1 METGMFKEMTIT
13 DNTELENTQPSFV
26 RKVISSVVLSAYIF
40 SFVLSPVYA
49 STEVMEPLPSRFGRY
64 DRFDEPVEPALA
76 PKETPLQQQ
85 FRLWQKLPALA
96 RAPLPFD
103 EAYQPLGWSDR
114 YQLSL
119 GFDDVHAARVFSIP
133 AGKDFVNAA
142 GAQWLQTTY
151 GDLGW
156 NCQLNASGSA
166 LSFSYSPTGIT
177 DTIAFLLY
185 RSGNV
190 RLTALNTKSAILHTA
205 QVLSLAFVD
214 DTVIPPNLIV
224 GAPVVS
230 NETELTTEQLGIFT
244 QEHENRGG
252 YIVDHGEIRA
262 KTTLNKAFIKVTKQ
276 WNVNGHS
283 WVNRAAITGE
293 GHSAFILQENLDN
306 TGQVIQ
312 LGETLSIQAAS
323 VNNHQG
329 TLTGLTVRTQVT
341 GSIDNTQGKISST
354 KRVRISA
361 QTLMNETGLIS
372 SPDGLDLR
380 NIDDVQV
387 GGIDTHGD
395 VLLKEGHFTFT
406 SATAM
411 GNADGKTEHKIRKL
425 VIEPNSALPE
435 HLPVELQCTI
445 NAKAYRAHFSTTLG
459 SDVRIDQVNTDD
471 NAKVTFTPGQ
481 IKRLI
486 TRMKD
491 NPLTPALIQDLER
504 LDWLLEDETDVLPYD
519 VNMAGQLILRLIPG
533 GVAIPKW
540 LITKN
545 AHASKGLELHL
556 RDSDIIMGDGAGTTY
571 PEWIADTG
579 PLHMFGKT
587 MDQRSGL
594 IAACAGGS
602 IETLGKLKL
611 GETQNHKYIF
621 PGFQNFKG
629 EFYSLSDR
637 ATAVYSGA
645 PLLLASATEDVD
657 TLFLHVDSKDLTFRT
672 PKDVNIF
679 STLLEGEG
687 IWNIEAQHLLVSP
700 DSKYVKVAQY
710 AEGCAS
716 LPGMPRG
723 IYGPVVYNTDY
734 IQRVRHYDVCA
745 SDWLHLAKDFSK
757 LNLEGKLR
765 LNLSKGCQ
773 FFGGKSHIKGE
784 IEYVNPLPLEF
795 YKQEKVCECGIE
807 VGYVSDPPFQKS
819 YTYQTAELSVGAS
832 IDIPARTFS
841 MEGALLRSPVIRIR
855 TADGR
860 VVITGERSLQ
870 RRAEPQTLY
879 DLQKVIRTG
888 ALTKENSDE
897 TGPRIIPRFTRE
909 PARLIPPPVFLIP
922 GLGLTLTPPPGTRLQ
937 FDASLEA
944 KALPDALASMGFGQG
959 YLYPRM
965 GSRDE
970 HLLMRTFAYALYK
983 KVERDSPH
991 LIAGGGA
998 RALLAL
1004 TNAQQKA
1011 EASGDLISYIGTEG
1025 LGNFKDKPMIGYS
1038 PQGKPVIFVPKSFAH
1053 RSLQASMTAI
1063 LADERATVEGLD
1075 GEAGSRFFLNG
1086 AMDGGK
1092 LTELLN
1098 DHTIVARPT
1107 HTTTHSY
1114 SDKKGKHHVTIT
1126 QTHIGYGGLVRGDD
1140 VAIEGVEQ
1148 HFSGTLDATHKYLLR
1163 GSEHVE
1169 VGVTQTMRQV
1179 NETSTKSGAFGSKSS
1194 KFSSSYSITPTAA
1207 VLKVRDVDGV
1217 GVIASDQ
1224 HVDMTAPHFAAEK
1237 TVVQAPSIALREAHR
1252 ISGGSSFSSSS
1263 NAFVNVTRVATHH
1276 SDQAIAAKMD
1286 GEVVFE
1292 TSGDVQIYRPVG
1304 VRYDNLQVDPR
1315 AHLEDREV
1323 QNIFTSHSKTHRSL
1337 GIAPIAALGI
1347 LGSLVGGQAFVGLFG
1362 TGAATGAATVGVVG
1376 TAGTAGVA
1384 TATVGVAGAT
1394 ATTAALTTAEMFS
1407 ITALGMAKAATM
1419 FVGASVFQG
1428 VATGHINIS
1437 ARGLAA
1443 AVATAGLIGSGPIAG
1458 ADVTFTDMLGQQ
1470 MVHAVQ
1476 TAPIHTAINMAIG
1489 QEKFG
1494 DAITSSLRHGVGHA
1508 IGASLAHQMGQWYS
1522 GPDKINYF
1530 MHKMGHFASG
1540 AVGGAITADDPL
1552 GGAFGA
1558 AFAEVSMEAM
1568 ADAEKVSQDLYKEK
1582 PTMNDA
1588 EFNEAFH
1595 DKMMAKRFFSQVIGG
1610 FVGTLAG
1617 NGNFSVAASTAAI
1630 ALDYNMCETM
1640 AQKAKESYQEAQQY
1654 VETNVEDTLQTLERS
1669 QKHPYT
1675 AEKREQVRDN
1685 LRKLYMRSYF
1695 DGKACGLLV
1704 EGAKFHPATGAV
1716 ITAAEGAYDLATG
1729 ERDFQDVAISMVGAT
1744 SSLAG
1749 RAGQAFNLGSKVSKA
1764 GSGQTQSKVK
1774 VKALEA
1780 EDVVLEFKEPMN
1792 RRDYARKVNTLSNS
1806 SKSGDLFSST
1816 PHGISDAD
1824 RRALTRTYRK
1834 QAVKRIE
1841 RIFVD
1846 NPQAKSNALERLK
1859 RSDIDHMVDLQ
1870 LGGSNTMGN
1879 LRAMDSFT
1887 NQDLGRQIA
1896 RQLPKGKKV
1905 SINIKDRK

>member
-26 RKVISSVVLSAYIF
+26 RKIISSVVLSAYIF

-64 DRFDEPVEPALA
+64 DRFDEPVEPVSA
-76 PKETPLQQQ
+76 PVETPLQQQ

-103 EAYQPLGWSDR
+103 EIYQPLGWSDH

-119 GFDDVHAARVFSIP
+119 GFDDTHAARVFSIP
-133 AGKDFVNAA
+133 AGKDFVNIA

-151 GDLGW
+151 GALGW

-166 LSFSYSPTGIT
+166 LSFSYSPTGLNN
-177 DTIAFLLY
+177 TIAFLLY

-190 RLTALNTKSAILHTA
+190 RLTALNNTKSAIFHA
-205 QVLSLAFVD
+205 AGKLSLAFVD
-214 DTVIPPNLIV
+214 DASITPNLIV
-224 GAPVVS
+224 GAPVVR
-230 NETELTTEQLGIFT
+230 NETALTTEQLGIFT

-252 YIVDHGEIRA
+252 YTVDHGEIRA
-262 KTTLNKAFIKVTKQ
+262 KTTLNKAFIKATKQ
-276 WNVNGHS
+276 FNVNGHS
-283 WVNRAAITGE
+283 WANRAAITGD
-293 GHSAFILQENLDN
+293 GSSAFVLQENLDN

-312 LGETLSIQAAS
+312 LGDSLSIQAAS
-323 VNNHQG
+323 VNNQQG
-329 TLTGLTVRTQVT
+329 TLTGSTVRTQVT

-372 SPDGLDLR
+372 SPYGLDLR

-395 VLLKEGHFTFT
+395 VHLKEGHFTFT

-411 GNADGKTEHKIRKL
+411 GNADGKTEHKINRL
-425 VIEPNSALPE
+425 VIERKPVSPSTVIELIGTIKARFFRALKSTMFGNN
-435 HLPVELQCTI
+435 VEI
-445 NAKAYRAHFSTTLG
+445 DEVEAV
-459 SDVRIDQVNTDD
+459 SDS
-471 NAKVTFTPGQ
+471 KLTFASGQ
-481 IKRLI
+481 IKRLT

-491 NPLTPALIQDLER
+491 NPLTPELIQDLER
-504 LDWLLEDETDVLPYD
+504 LEWLLEDEADVLPYD
-519 VNMAGQLILRLIPG
+519 VNMAGQLILRPIPG
-533 GVAIPKW
+533 GIAIPKW

-587 MDQRSGL
+587 MDQKSGL

-602 IETLGKLKL
+602 IETQGKLKL
-611 GETQNHKYIF
+611 GEARGHKNVYSWNQL
-621 PGFQNFKG
+621 GLKG
-629 EFYSLSDR
+629 DFYSISNR
-637 ATAVYSGA
+637 SAAVYSGE
-645 PLLLASATEDVD
+645 PLLITSATEDIAMV
-657 TLFLHVDSKDLTFRT
+657 FAHVDVKDLTLRT
-672 PKDVNIF
+672 SKDVVIL
-679 STLLEGEG
+679 SSLLEGEG
-687 IWNIEAQHLLVSP
+687 VWNVEAQQMLFSP
-700 DSKYVKVAQY
+700 DNKYISIRQNVTHRND
-710 AEGCAS
+710 CC
-716 LPGMPRG
+716 
-723 IYGPVVYNTDY
+723 YNTNY
-734 IQRVRHYDVCA
+734 IQKVSTNPHFRYH
-745 SDWLHLAKDFSK
+745 WFHLAKDYSK
-757 LNLEGKLR
+757 LNLAGKLR
-765 LNLSKGCQ
+765 LNLTKGYR
-773 FFGGKSHIKGE
+773 FIGKGGHIKGE
-784 IEYVNPLPLEF
+784 VEHVNLLPLQF
-795 YKQEKVCECGIE
+795 YAQEPVCEQRYEKTFGHSSCPA
-807 VGYVSDPPFQKS
+807 S
-819 YTYQTAELSVGAS
+819 TYQTAELSVGTS

-870 RRAEPQTLY
+870 KRAEPQTLY
-879 DLQKVIRTG
+879 DLQQVIRTG
-888 ALTKENSDE
+888 ALTKENPDA
-897 TGPRIIPRFTRE
+897 TGPRIIPRFARE

-922 GLGLTLTPPPGTRLQ
+922 GQGLTLTPPPGTRLQ

-991 LIAGGGA
+991 LIAGCGA
-998 RALLAL
+998 RAPLAL
-1004 TNAQQKA
+1004 TNAQQQA
-1011 EASGDLISYIGTEG
+1011 EASGDLISYIGSEG

-1053 RSLQASMTAI
+1053 RSLQSSMTAI

-1098 DHTIVARPT
+1098 DYTSVARPT

-1140 VAIEGVEQ
+1140 VVIDGVTQ
-1148 HFSGTLDATHKYLLR
+1148 QFSGTLDSTHKYLLR

-1169 VGVTQTMRQV
+1169 VGVTQIMRQV
-1179 NETSTKSGAFGSKSS
+1179 SETSTKSGSFGSKSS

-1315 AHLEDREV
+1315 AHLEEREV

-1347 LGSLVGGQAFVGLFG
+1347 LGSLAGGWAFTGLFG
-1362 TGAATGAATVGVVG
+1362 TGTATGAAAVGVAG
-1376 TAGTAGVA
+1376 TAGTA
-1384 TATVGVAGAT
+1384 AGAT
-1394 ATTAALTTAEMFS
+1394 ATVLTTAEMFS
-1407 ITALGMAKAATM
+1407 ITALGMAKAGTM
-1419 FVGASVFQG
+1419 FLGSSLFQG
-1428 VATGHINIS
+1428 VATGHVNIAPRGLGIAVLTGGIMAHVS
-1437 ARGLAA
+1437 APLAA
-1443 AVATAGLIGSGPIAG
+1443 ADA
-1458 ADVTFTDMLGQQ
+1458 TFTDMLGQQ
-1470 MVHAVQ
+1470 TVHAVQ
-1476 TAPIHTAINMAIG
+1476 TAPIHAAISMAIG

-1494 DAITSSLRHGVGHA
+1494 DAFISSIRQGVGHA

-1568 ADAEKVSQDLYKEK
+1568 ADAKAEAALVKQENPDLPKEELK
-1582 PTMNDA
+1582 QILH
-1588 EFNEAFH
+1588 ERLI
-1595 DKMMAKRFFSQVIGG
+1595 AKRFFSQVIAG
-1610 FVGTLAG
+1610 FAGTLAG
-1617 NGNFSVAASTAAI
+1617 GDFSVAANAAAI
-1630 ALDYNMCETM
+1630 ALDYNMMPTLLDEACREYYGLTE
-1640 AQKAKESYQEAQQY
+1640 AALDAREAARPATPRTLAAIEAFNEYNELYEHLDAAGRESHRQLGFSAENSAESAYHGTQRIIAENTVGKFVTGQDITDYERQVVKDC
-1654 VETNVEDTLQTLERS
+1654 VESGTISIATS
-1669 QKHPYT
+1669 IAT
-1675 AEKREQVRDN
+1675 AFGCGAIVASARPIA
-1685 LRKLYMRSYF
+1685 MRVVG
-1695 DGKACGLLV
+1695 GKAIPVNLAQIGVDSSVKASGTRHIPGTAHVSAPLVDAQVMLRGTHGNAGNVPLDVAKMMEGKSFNSFDLFRNEFWKSMSKSKYAAEFGEANITRMESGLAPFAVKSQHIGLQKNYHLHHKSPISHGGAV
-1704 EGAKFHPATGAV
+1704 YDLSNIQIVTPRFHKEVLEKGFHAGAK
-1716 ITAAEGAYDLATG
+1716 
-1729 ERDFQDVAISMVGAT
+1729 
-1744 SSLAG
+1744 
-1749 RAGQAFNLGSKVSKA
+1749 K
-1764 GSGQTQSKVK
+1764 
-1774 VKALEA
+1774 
-1780 EDVVLEFKEPMN
+1780 
-1792 RRDYARKVNTLSNS
+1792 
-1806 SKSGDLFSST
+1806 
-1816 PHGISDAD
+1816 
-1824 RRALTRTYRK
+1824 
-1834 QAVKRIE
+1834 
-1841 RIFVD
+1841 
-1846 NPQAKSNALERLK
+1846 
-1859 RSDIDHMVDLQ
+1859 
-1870 LGGSNTMGN
+1870 
-1879 LRAMDSFT
+1879 
-1887 NQDLGRQIA
+1887 
-1896 RQLPKGKKV
+1896 
-1905 SINIKDRK
+1905 